1 MLALTLLEAK
11 GLVVGLDLDWDW
23 DGSEVL
29 LLIPPPPED
38 GSMNDDNE
46 GAALDSRVYK
56 N

>member
-23 DGSEVL
+23 YGSEIL
-29 LLIPPPPED
+29 RPISPPPD
-38 GSMNDDNE
+38 VSMNDNNE
-46 GAALDSRVYK
+46 GAVLDSRVYK